1 MNRSFPLLVLLM
13 ALPASAG
20 DADHGKKVFTAACA
34 NCHVARPAEKD
45 SKNTSEIK
53 ASDNLAL
60 WLSEHSGRELR
71 QWVKDPWALKP
82 KTRCDPRQL
91 QPKDVEDLLSF
102 LRGAQAPAPS
112 APAP

>member
-20 DADHGKKVFTAACA
+20 DATHGKKVFTAACA
-34 NCHVARPAEKD
+34 NCHVARPAQKD
-45 SKNTSEIK
+45 APGVKPT
-53 ASDNLAL
+53 DNLAL
-60 WLSEHSGRELR
+60 WLASHNSSELR
-71 QWVKDPWALKP
+71 QWVKDPWAVNP

-91 QPKDVEDLLSF
+91 QPTDIDDLLSF
-102 LRGAQAPAPS
+102 LRGAKAPAPS

>member
-20 DADHGKKVFTAACA
+20 DADHGKKVFTTACA
-34 NCHVARPAEKD
+34 NCHVARPTQNDAPGL
-45 SKNTSEIK
+45 K
-53 ASDNLAL
+53 ATDNLAS
-60 WLSEHSGRELR
+60 WLAQHSSSELR
-71 QWVKDPWALKP
+71 QWVKDPWAIKP